1 MLLVFMLTQ
10 KHSGRNG
17 RREETGASVGLC
29 VVAEELV
36 AGRPWRPSPASQ
48 SHWSFWL
55 RPRRSSPAGRSS
67 YRVCLGPYGGQLCLL
82 SLLLHGRPELK
93 AAVEEKPEV
102 EAGRT
107 ELGAAELRPVN
118 YGRHGEQSWPGRGG
132 QRQRSSSASPPPSS
146 V

>member
-1 MLLVFMLTQ
+1 M
-10 KHSGRNG
+10 
-17 RREETGASVGLC
+17 
-29 VVAEELV
+29 
-36 AGRPWRPSPASQ
+36 
-48 SHWSFWL
+48 WSRKSWW
-55 RPRRSSPAGRSS
+55 PAGRGVHLQPASLLGLFGRGRGAHLQLAGLL
-67 YRVCLGPYGGQLCLL
+67 RVCLGRYGGQLCLL

-118 YGRHGEQSWPGRGG
+118 YGRREEQSWPGRGG
-132 QRQRSSSASPPPSS
+132 QRQRSSSASPPRSS